1 MSKSQAK
8 LEPQGNGTWATGSM
22 MEQLV
27 PEIALHVMS
36 YLDYKSLCRLS
47 MTNSVMRRAAND
59 DRPWKVLYH
68 KDFTTE
74 QTQISPSN
82 GWKAYYA
89 ATKAVID
96 VNEDWYKVFRAK
108 SLRGMSH
115 IWLKA
120 DYVKCIHPGGVVFTG
135 YDKVLQSW
143 KIPFDWDQQYNIH
156 VHDVRVRV
164 FGDNMAWVTLK
175 EFVNAAVE
183 PLLTTNIYE
192 FHNGRWFMV
201 HHHSSPIVDI
211 DIIDPMVF
219 L

>member
-1 MSKSQAK
+1 
-8 LEPQGNGTWATGSM
+8 

-27 PEIALHVMS
+27 PEIAFHVMS

-47 MTNSVMRRAAND
+47 MTNSVMRRSAND
-59 DRPWKVLYH
+59 DRSWKSLYH
-68 KDFTTE
+68 KDYTTE
-74 QTQISPSN
+74 QKEISPPG

-89 ATKAVID
+89 ATKAVIE

-115 IWLKA
+115 LWLKA
-120 DYVKCIHPGGVVFTG
+120 DYVKCIHPGGGIFTG

-143 KIPFDWDQQYNIH
+143 EIPFDWDHHFDIQ
-156 VHDVRVRV
+156 VHDIRVRV
-164 FGDNMAWVTLK
+164 FGDMAWVTLK

-183 PLLTTNIYE
+183 PLLATNIYE
-192 FHNGRWFMV
+192 FHDGRWFMV

-211 DIIDPMVF
+211 NIPEPMVF